1 MLPQDFDRLESQ
13 PEPDQSRADFQNE
26 ETIPEQDNRPLPLED
41 ILELEEDW
49 KKGSLQMLM

>member
-1 MLPQDFDRLESQ
+1 MLLQDSDRLESQ
-13 PEPDQSRADFQNE
+13 PEQDQSPAIFQNE
-26 ETIPEQDNRPLPLED
+26 ETIPEQDNRPPPLED